1 MKRTKQLTP
10 EPLTEVLATLQNADP
25 EELLAHWAKL
35 YAAPPPKISTVM
47 LRQAVA
53 YQMQEREHGKLKPAV
68 RSYLEKEA
76 AGKAAIA
83 PTLAR
88 PGTRLVRQWRGT
100 TYEVIILPDGVL
112 LDGVHLSSLTKA
124 AYKIT
129 GAKWSG
135 PRFFGLV
142 KGGRNGGSKTA

>member
-1 MKRTKQLTP
+1 MKCTKHLTP
-10 EPLTEVLATLQNADP
+10 EPLAEVLATLQNADR
-25 EELLAHWAKL
+25 EELLTHWAKI

-68 RSYLEKEA
+68 RNHLEKEA
-76 AGKAAIA
+76 AGKAAIGPA
-83 PTLAR
+83 LLR
-88 PGTRLVRQWRGT
+88 PGTRLVRQWREA
-100 TYEVIILPDGVL
+100 TYEVIILSDSVL
-112 LDGVHLSSLTKA
+112 LDGVHLSSLTEA

-142 KGGRNGGSKTA
+142 KRGRDGGEKAV